1 MARIRR
7 SSTDLITGIHGED
20 PAKLYA
26 ELCEAVED
34 VIHHFE
40 SEKRALPPARVR
52 SLRPGGGGGL
62 REDVRELHQHIDFV
76 HRDLLEAIG
85 RFHEKVIEAIQV
97 IATVVEDLRS
107 RVEILERKVS

>member
-40 SEKRALPPARVR
+40 SENRALPPPRVR
-52 SLRPGGGGGL
+52 SLRPS
-62 REDVRELHQHIDFV
+62 R
-76 HRDLLEAIG
+76 HR
-85 RFHEKVIEAIQV
+85 
-97 IATVVEDLRS
+97 
-107 RVEILERKVS
+107 